1 MLPAGNK
8 ATGAHLQ
15 IAAVMAHGVV
25 LFVDPRLAVL
35 KAPELAVR
43 AELPQAMLQ
52 GPLNKLADGVFA
64 LRVTYIVRVVLE
76 RTDL

>member
-1 MLPAGNK
+1 M
-8 ATGAHLQ
+8 
-15 IAAVMAHGVV
+15 MHGVV

-52 GPLNKLADGVFA
+52 GPLNELTDGVFA
-64 LRVTYIVRVVLE
+64 LRVAYVVGVIIE